1 MLRFIR
7 SVINSIIIVIVVGLA
22 AAFLLPQAF
31 GYQPYMV
38 VSASMQQTFPVGSLI
53 FVKDI
58 APEDVKVG
66 DPVTF
71 KSGTLTI
78 THRVIS
84 INRSARVFTTK
95 GDNNNASEQIPFD
108 SVKGKALD
116 FCIPYLG
123 YFSAWFITATGR
135 ITTLMILL
143 AMAVLSFTL
152 SRLSALE
159 EEDSAGETPPA
170 APSAAEAAVP
180 VEAAESTNETK
191 ELTAPAE
198 AAEEP
203 EIDYSEVLSEL
214 NQILNGEKKEGESS

>member
-78 THRVIS
+78 THRFIS

-143 AMAVLSFTL
+143 AMAVLSFL
-152 SRLSALE
+152 LGRFSSME
-159 EEDSAGETPPA
+159 EEEPDENAD
-170 APSAAEAAVP
+170 APQA
-180 VEAAESTNETK
+180 AAESV
-191 ELTAPAE
+191 
-198 AAEEP
+198 AEEAEP
-203 EIDYSEVLSEL
+203 AIDSAETETPTEAEYSEVMSEL
-214 NQILNGEKKEGESS
+214 NDILSGKRKKVNQVEKLP

>member
-7 SVINSIIIVIVVGLA
+7 SVINSIIIFIVVGLA

-143 AMAVLSFTL
+143 AMAVLSFL
-152 SRLSALE
+152 LGRFSSME
-159 EEDSAGETPPA
+159 EEEPDENAD
-170 APSAAEAAVP
+170 APQA
-180 VEAAESTNETK
+180 AAESV
-191 ELTAPAE
+191 
-198 AAEEP
+198 AEEAEP
-203 EIDYSEVLSEL
+203 AIDSAETETPTEAEYSEVMSEL
-214 NQILNGEKKEGESS
+214 NDILSGKRKKVNQVEKLP